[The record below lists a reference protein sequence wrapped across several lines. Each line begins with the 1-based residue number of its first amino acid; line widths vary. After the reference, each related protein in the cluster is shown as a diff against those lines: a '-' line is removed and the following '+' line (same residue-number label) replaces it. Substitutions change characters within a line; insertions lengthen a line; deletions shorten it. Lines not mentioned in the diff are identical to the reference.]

1 METRV
6 TSPTWGPP
14 PPCKQALNPL
24 IEVFGSTETFACLRC
39 EKGFKNEKSNQSL
52 FLLWCEQGLTPQR
65 NAIEEW
71 QVQLGRYPIYM

>member
-14 PPCKQALNPL
+14 PPWKQAPNPL
-24 IEVFGSTETFACLRC
+24 FEVFGSGARKVTKT
-39 EKGFKNEKSNQSL
+39 KNQIKVY

-71 QVQLGRYPIYM
+71 QVQLGRYPLYM